1 MLWSSI
7 PKKQG
12 HTKIDDRIKN
22 YCYNWILQHTQVVK
36 SPITNDPEGTTDNI
50 PMSPVISL
58 SRKIQVQ

>member
-36 SPITNDPEGTTDNI
+36 SPITNDLFKLFIDDH
-50 PMSPVISL
+50 
-58 SRKIQVQ
+58 SRMQIAPKLL